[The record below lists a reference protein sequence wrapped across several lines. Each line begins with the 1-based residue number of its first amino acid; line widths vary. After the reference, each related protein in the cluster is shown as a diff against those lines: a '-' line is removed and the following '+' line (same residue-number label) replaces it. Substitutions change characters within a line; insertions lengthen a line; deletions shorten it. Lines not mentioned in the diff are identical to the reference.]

1 MNLVKERVTEASD
14 ERCFFFYDFYIAI
27 FDFLRLTKKEWF
39 LGAISLRDVHA
50 LSGGTKWCRGR
61 C

>member
-1 MNLVKERVTEASD
+1 MRYFS
-14 ERCFFFYDFYIAI
+14 FYDFYIAI

-50 LSGGTKWCRGR
+50 LSGDTKWCRGR
-61 C
+61 R